1 MKIFTHLHGGVSLFE
16 FQNKCAAFNI
26 RLEQVRL
33 VIAYARATFDT
44 LRLEQFSVFFCPPRG
59 LERLFVVYS
68 IHISNHDSPQNSQTM
83 GEKFVFLILKFC
95 FVMII

>member
-44 LRLEQFSVFFCPPRG
+44 LRLEQFSVFF
-59 LERLFVVYS
+59 FVLPVDWNDYLWYIVY
-68 IHISNHDSPQNSQTM
+68 IFQIMILH
-83 GEKFVFLILKFC
+83 KILKQWGRNLYS
-95 FVMII
+95 